1 MPVKLA
7 GDRGRPRIGPRMKR
21 DGMLSELGDLIE
33 AASLAPGKS
42 GLLKAV
48 IRAAEE
54 AMEPEEAVRWLAGG
68 QPATYE
74 PDARIVASDFLAEM
88 GDTPAALRWLDGSEP
103 KLGIA
108 RASLLLESG
117 RTGEAAEAYSAA
129 VAADPSLKE
138 ETLEAALAPRQA
150 AAGSN
155 VVNLRGPR
163 AVEPADDGAPIN
175 RLGRDPKTFADVG
188 GLEDVKKDIS
198 RKIIQPFR
206 NPSLFSKF
214 KRKAGGGVL
223 LYGPP
228 GCGKTMIARAT
239 AGEVGAEF
247 ISIEIAEVLD
257 MYIGQSEK
265 RLAAAFENARAAKP
279 AVLFFDEIEALA
291 ARRRFGHAD
300 HGASLVSTFLNE
312 MDGVNASNEGVLVL
326 AATNTPWAIDTA
338 FRRPGRFDRVI
349 FVPPPDRDARL
360 AILTM
365 AMKDRP
371 QDAVNLDPIAQAT
384 SGFSGADLVGLVDAA
399 CDFAIE
405 ESLDSGE
412 VAPIRQKHLSEATKS
427 RKPTTLEWLSQARNY
442 AKYSNEGGLYDDV
455 TAFLEKHAK

>member
-1 MPVKLA
+1 MYE
-7 GDRGRPRIGPRMKR
+7 R
-21 DGMLSELGDLIE
+21 DGPLSELTDLIE
-33 AASLAPGKS
+33 AASAAPGKA

-48 IRAAEE
+48 IRAADD
-54 AMEPEEAVRWLAGG
+54 AVEPEDAVRWLAGLD
-68 QPATYE
+68 PTPYDVDVRRFA
-74 PDARIVASDFLAEM
+74 ADFLEDQ
-88 GDTPAALRWLDGSEP
+88 GETPAALRWLAGDDP
-103 KLGIA
+103 KLSLD
-108 RASLLLESG
+108 RAHILLDSG

-129 VAADPSLKE
+129 IAADPALKDDE
-138 ETLEAALAPRQA
+138 LDAKLAPKQA
-150 AAGSN
+150 FAGSN
-155 VVNLRGPR
+155 VVSLRGPR
-163 AVEPADDGAPIN
+163 AASTEEDLGAPGN
-175 RLGRDPKTFADVG
+175 RLGREPKTFADVG
-188 GLEDVKKDIS
+188 GLDEVKKDIS
-198 RKIIQPFR
+198 RKIIQPFK

-239 AGEVGAEF
+239 AGEVGAAF
-247 ISIEIAEVLD
+247 FSIEIAEVLD

-265 RLAAAFENARAAKP
+265 RLANVFENARTAKP
-279 AVLFFDEIEALA
+279 SVLFFDEIEALA

-312 MDGVNASNEGVLVL
+312 LDGVNASNDGILVL
-326 AATNTPWAIDTA
+326 AATNTPWAIDNA

-349 FVPPPDRDARL
+349 FIPPPDREARQ
-360 AILTM
+360 AILAM

-371 QDAVNLDPIAQAT
+371 QEAVNLEPIAQAT
-384 SGFSGADLVGLVDAA
+384 SGFSGADLVGLIEEA

-412 VAPIRQKHLSEATKS
+412 IAPIRQKHLTEATKS

-455 TAFLEKHAK
+455 TAFLEKHGKS

>member
-1 MPVKLA
+1 M
-7 GDRGRPRIGPRMKR
+7 
-21 DGMLSELGDLIE
+21 SELGDLIE
-33 AASLAPGKS
+33 AASLSPGKS
-42 GLLKAV
+42 GLLRAV
-48 IRAAEE
+48 IRAANE
-54 AMEPEEAVRWLAGG
+54 AVEPEEASRWLSGVE
-68 QPATYE
+68 PAQYDT
-74 PDARIVASDFLAEM
+74 DARIMAAEFLTEQGEVSAAIRWAA
-88 GDTPAALRWLDGSEP
+88 GDDARLCV
-103 KLGIA
+103 A
-108 RASLLLESG
+108 RARALHEAG
-117 RTGEAAEAYSAA
+117 RTGEAAEAYRQG
-129 VAADPSLKE
+129 VTVDPALRDE
-138 ETLEAALAPRQA
+138 ELDAALAPKQA
-150 AAGSN
+150 ATASN
-155 VVNLRGPR
+155 VVNLRGGR
-163 AVEPADDGAPIN
+163 AAPGADDDAPVN
-175 RLGRDPKTFADVG
+175 RTGREAKTFADVG
-188 GLEDVKKDIS
+188 GLDEVKKDIS

-239 AGEVGAEF
+239 AGEVGASF

-265 RLAAAFENARAAKP
+265 RLANAFENARGSKP

-312 MDGVNASNEGVLVL
+312 MDGVNASNDGILVL
-326 AATNTPWAIDTA
+326 AATNVPWAIDTA

-349 FVPPPDRDARL
+349 FIPPPDKEARL
-360 AILTM
+360 AILGM

-371 QDAVNLDPIAQAT
+371 QETVNLAPIAEAT
-384 SGFSGADLVGLVDAA
+384 SGFSGADLVGLIEEA

-412 VAPIRQKHLSEATKS
+412 IAPIKRKHLSEAARS

-442 AKYSNEGGLYDDV
+442 AKYSNESGLYDDV
-455 TAFLEKHAK
+455 TAFLDKHSK

>member
-1 MPVKLA
+1 M
-7 GDRGRPRIGPRMKR
+7 
-21 DGMLSELGDLIE
+21 SELGDLIE
-33 AASLAPGKS
+33 AASLSPGKS
-42 GLLKAV
+42 GLLRAV
-48 IRAAEE
+48 IRAANE
-54 AMEPEEAVRWLAGG
+54 AIEPEEASRWLSVIE
-68 QPATYE
+68 PAQYDI
-74 PDARIVASDFLAEM
+74 DARIMAGEFLSDQGEVS
-88 GDTPAALRWLDGSEP
+88 AALRWVIGDDPRLCV
-103 KLGIA
+103 A
-108 RASLLLESG
+108 RARLLHEAG
-117 RTGEAAEAYSAA
+117 RTGEAAEAYRSG
-129 VAADPSLKE
+129 VMADPGLRDE
-138 ETLEAALAPRQA
+138 ELDAALAPKQA
-150 AAGSN
+150 AAASN
-155 VVNLRGPR
+155 VVNLRGGR
-163 AVEPADDGAPIN
+163 TTLESDDNAPVN
-175 RLGRDPKTFADVG
+175 RTGREAKTFADVG
-188 GLEDVKKDIS
+188 GLDEVKKDIS

-239 AGEVGAEF
+239 AGEVGASF

-265 RLAAAFENARAAKP
+265 RLANAFENARGSKP

-312 MDGVNASNEGVLVL
+312 MDGVNASNDGILVL
-326 AATNTPWAIDTA
+326 AATNVPWAIDTA

-349 FVPPPDRDARL
+349 FIPPPDKDARL
-360 AILTM
+360 AILGM

-371 QDAVNLDPIAQAT
+371 QEPINLEPIAQAT
-384 SGFSGADLVGLVDAA
+384 SGFSGADLVGLIEEA

-405 ESLDSGE
+405 ESIDSGE
-412 VAPIRQKHLSEATKS
+412 VAPIKQKHLSEATRS

-455 TAFLEKHAK
+455 TAFLDKHSK

>member
-1 MPVKLA
+1 M
-7 GDRGRPRIGPRMKR
+7 
-21 DGMLSELGDLIE
+21 SELGDLIE

-54 AMEPEEAVRWLAGG
+54 AVEPEEAVRWLAAGH
-68 QPATYE
+68 PASYDI
-74 PDARIVASDFLAEM
+74 DARIAASDFLAEM
-88 GDTPAALRWLDGSEP
+88 GETPAALLWLDGVAP
-103 KLGIA
+103 RLGIA
-108 RASLLLESG
+108 RASLLLEGG
-117 RTGEAAEAYSAA
+117 RIGEAAEAYRAA
-129 VAADPSLKE
+129 IAADPALKE
-138 ETLEAALAPRQA
+138 ETLESALAPKLA

-163 AVEPADDGAPIN
+163 PVASDASDDAPIN
-175 RLGRDPKTFADVG
+175 RLPRDPKTFADVG
-188 GLEDVKKDIS
+188 GLEDVKKDIA

-239 AGEVGAEF
+239 AGEVGAVF

-265 RLAAAFENARAAKP
+265 RLAAAFENARSSKP

-349 FVPPPDRDARL
+349 FVPPPDREARL
-360 AILTM
+360 SILTM

-371 QDAVNLDPIAQAT
+371 QDHVNLEPVAMAT
-384 SGFSGADLVGLVDAA
+384 SGFSGADLVGLVDEA

-412 VAPIRQKHLSEATKS
+412 VAPIRQKHLTEATKA

-455 TAFLEKHAK
+455 TAFLEKHGK

>member
-1 MPVKLA
+1 M
-7 GDRGRPRIGPRMKR
+7 
-21 DGMLSELGDLIE
+21 SELGDLIE
-33 AASLAPGKS
+33 AASLSPGKG

-48 IRAAEE
+48 IRAAED
-54 AMEPEEAVRWLAGG
+54 AVEPEEAYRWLGSTD
-68 QPATYE
+68 PSPYDNDVREYT
-74 PDARIVASDFLAEM
+74 ARFLSEQ
-88 GDTPAALRWLDGSEP
+88 DDIEAALRWVEGDQPRLC
-103 KLGIA
+103 LA
-108 RASLLLESG
+108 RARILNEAG
-117 RTGEAAEAYSAA
+117 RMGEAAEAYSAA
-129 VAADPSLKE
+129 IAADANLRDE
-138 ETLEAALAPRQA
+138 ELEADLAPKQA
-150 AAGSN
+150 AGFSN

-163 AVEPADDGAPIN
+163 PAIGGGSSAADGSVN
-175 RLGRDPKTFADVG
+175 RTGREAKTFADVG
-188 GLEDVKKDIS
+188 GLDDVKKDIS

-228 GCGKTMIARAT
+228 GCGKTMMARAT
-239 AGEVGAEF
+239 AGEVGAAF
-247 ISIEIAEVLD
+247 ISIEISEVLD
-257 MYIGQSEK
+257 MYVGQSEK
-265 RLAAAFENARAAKP
+265 RLAAVFENARASKP
-279 AVLFFDEIEALA
+279 AVVFFDEIEALA

-312 MDGVNASNEGVLVL
+312 FDGVNASNEGMLIL
-326 AATNTPWAIDTA
+326 AATNVPWAIDTA

-349 FVPPPDRDARL
+349 FIPPPDKEARL
-360 AILTM
+360 AILEM

-371 QDAVNLDPIAQAT
+371 QDNVKLQPIAEAT
-384 SGFSGADLVGLVDAA
+384 SGFSGADLVGLIEEA

-412 VAPIRQKHLSEATKS
+412 IAPIRQKHLTEATKT

-455 TAFLEKHAK
+455 TAFLDKHGK

>member
-1 MPVKLA
+1 M
-7 GDRGRPRIGPRMKR
+7 
-21 DGMLSELGDLIE
+21 SELGDLIE

-42 GLLKAV
+42 GLLRAV
-48 IRAAEE
+48 IRAAEDSV
-54 AMEPEEAVRWLAGG
+54 EPEEASRWLATVE
-68 QPATYE
+68 PAQYDV
-74 PDARIVASDFLAEM
+74 DARIMASEFLDDGGE
-88 GDTPAALRWLDGSEP
+88 TSAALRWVSGDDP
-103 KLGIA
+103 KLCVA
-108 RASLLLESG
+108 RARILLDAG
-117 RTGEAAEAYSAA
+117 RTGEAAEAYSAG
-129 VAADPSLKE
+129 VTADPSLRDE
-138 ETLEAALAPRQA
+138 QLDAALAPKQA
-150 AAGSN
+150 ASASN
-155 VVNLRGPR
+155 VFNLRGGR
-163 AVEPADDGAPIN
+163 AAPPPEDDAPIN
-175 RLGRDPKTFADVG
+175 RTGREAKTFADVG
-188 GLEDVKKDIS
+188 GLDDVKKDIS

-228 GCGKTMIARAT
+228 GCGKTMLARAT
-239 AGEVGAEF
+239 AGEVGASF

-265 RLAAAFENARAAKP
+265 RLANAFDNARTSKP

-312 MDGVNASNEGVLVL
+312 MDGVNASNDGILVL
-326 AATNTPWAIDTA
+326 AATNVPWAIDTA

-349 FVPPPDRDARL
+349 FIPPPDKEARL
-360 AILTM
+360 AILGM

-371 QDAVNLDPIAQAT
+371 QETVNLAPIAEAT
-384 SGFSGADLVGLVDAA
+384 SGFSGADLVGLIEEA

-412 VAPIRQKHLSEATKS
+412 VAPIKQKHLTEAARS

-455 TAFLEKHAK
+455 TAFLDKHSK